1 MTLQQ
6 AQQIAERM
14 NAHPVDPSTLTP
26 DKEKAILCAM
36 YAIWK
41 KEIREGKTDLTFE
54 EWLKSG

>member
-1 MTLQQ
+1 
-6 AQQIAERM
+6 M
-14 NAHPVDPSTLTP
+14 NAHITP

-54 EWLKSG
+54 EWLKSGEKRTL